1 MLGLGTTAGVIVQW
15 LALLPSLR
23 ASGSRLRW
31 RWEPAHQAIK
41 TVLRLS
47 GYTLLI
53 VISNQVA
60 LFVILTLAASR
71 PGGVSAYTYAYAFFQ
86 APYGVLAV
94 SVMTAMQ
101 PRLARAWALTDI
113 AGFLRGVAMGLRMVV
128 VVMLLPTVAL
138 LVLGKPL
145 AGLVLAHGA
154 TGAAGAKTAG
164 AALVW
169 LGLGLPGFSAYLYL
183 VRCYQAMQDLRTPF
197 WLYVVE
203 NGINVGAGYALY
215 QAAGVAG
222 LAASL
227 SLAYTVAAVLGAIR
241 LRTQV
246 GRIGIRALVTS
257 LQRLAL
263 PLAAFVVVALAVQR
277 PIPSGGTRWLL
288 VRVVVA
294 VVAGTAAFAVVAGVG
309 AHAHDRRRVMPRRA
323 VSAD

>member
-1 MLGLGTTAGVIVQW
+1 
-15 LALLPSLR
+15 
-23 ASGSRLRW
+23 
-31 RWEPAHQAIK
+31 
-41 TVLRLS
+41 
-47 GYTLLI
+47 
-53 VISNQVA
+53 
-60 LFVILTLAASR
+60 
-71 PGGVSAYTYAYAFFQ
+71 
-86 APYGVLAV
+86 
-94 SVMTAMQ
+94 
-101 PRLARAWALTDI
+101 
-113 AGFLRGVAMGLRMVV
+113 
-128 VVMLLPTVAL
+128 
-138 LVLGKPL
+138 
-145 AGLVLAHGA
+145 
-154 TGAAGAKTAG
+154 
-164 AALVW
+164 
-169 LGLGLPGFSAYLYL
+169 
-183 VRCYQAMQDLRTPF
+183 MQDLRTPF